1 MALSSQDIQKIYLA
15 DLGRPADP
23 AGLTHWQGKEDLSQV
38 SDGFAQS
45 DEYKSL
51 HASQDPSHLVT
62 AIYQNLFGHAPDS
75 AALAD
80 WLKEIDSG
88 QIKANQLGLAIA
100 DSAQGTDAAVLQ
112 AKLDA
117 AQDFTG
123 YLSAVAKMVGS
134 APMDLTA
141 VRDAWADIKTS
152 ADVPSDFS
160 ILIQNHVSLDLLVQ
174 KVYVAYFG
182 RPADPDG
189 LEYCVTKAVDTNGD
203 WAGIVAAFS
212 SSAEAKA
219 LYNTSTDTDFVS
231 AIYQNLFGRA
241 PEEGGLKYWTDQLTE
256 GKITRDMLPLAIANG
271 AQDSDLTTEQQRITA
286 ADEFTQELQTTKH
299 TADYDGSTTTAAA
312 REWLYGI
319 GPDKADLDAAKSSL
333 STLVSSF
340 DHGKVQGKAVDS
352 YIKGATVFIDSN
364 GNGQL
369 DTGEVSVT
377 TDDSGKF
384 VLPANAPGGT
394 LIVEGGTNIATDQ
407 ANTAV
412 LKAPVGATVVS
423 PITTLVQQMV
433 ESGAAD
439 SVEDAHDQLFAS
451 LGIPQVA
458 LSVFDPIQAA
468 LSGDDAVK
476 AAAVTLES
484 KAVQVAN
491 VLTVAEA
498 ALRGAG
504 VSAAQAQTAVLQ
516 ALASTIAGGTAN
528 LTKADTIQAVLQE
541 AVTTAALSADKQAT
555 LTQAAAD
562 VAEVIAASNDLIQ
575 KAAAAYTEGTVT
587 DAVTALSD
595 VFKVATLVQT
605 DIAPKVQEAVP
616 TGNVQQVVNDYTG
629 VNLTTNL
636 ASVTLGEITPDV
648 PANEGSSVTGGGTT
662 PTPPETGGDGGGGGP
677 VPDTTPPTTTIT
689 SAVYAQDANIL
700 TITGTNFDTLL
711 ETGEDAT
718 IDIKGRLDWTKLVWD
733 IDGGDDG
740 AGNVS
745 FALGD
750 ITSAK
755 VVEANKLQVT
765 LSGAK
770 ATALETTAN
779 FGGVTAD
786 KLDVTAGFTRD
797 AAGNASSTDGVV
809 DAPITIDTTP
819 PTLLS
824 AATSAD
830 GMQIILTYNEALDV
844 ANGPAPVD
852 FAVKVNG
859 NDRALAE
866 GSPVTVTGSTV
877 TLTLA
882 AAVTSADADT
892 VKVSYTDPT
901 TDDDEKAIQDVAGND
916 AASLSNQTVDNAVD
930 TTAPLISS
938 GTFTEVEE
946 NSTIILSFNEG
957 MKVTDATGL
966 TVLKN
971 GSDNLSVSGITVDAD
986 PTLIKI
992 TTSATLGA
1000 SDYVKLSY
1008 DSTAGTITDTDDHKA
1023 GSMTFYIGGS
1033 SGNTI
1038 SAGTGESYV
1047 RIEGNVGNDS
1057 LTGSNNSDVI
1067 IGGTGADTLT
1077 GRKYTDVFVFSPGDS
1092 GKPTATNFDVITD
1105 WNKDNVPDR
1114 LFFPGLSK
1122 VHNDTKSSGVAAID
1136 TNGFASFDLADDT
1149 LAKCISAVEAGINA
1163 GGVAA
1168 SGQFA
1173 VFEFNGD
1180 SYVFISDGIDGVTDT
1195 GNDVL
1200 IQLSGITGLDT
1211 SNLWGGTLSLMNVTP

>member
-1 MALSSQDIQKIYLA
+1 
-15 DLGRPADP
+15 
-23 AGLTHWQGKEDLSQV
+23 
-38 SDGFAQS
+38 
-45 DEYKSL
+45 
-51 HASQDPSHLVT
+51 
-62 AIYQNLFGHAPDS
+62 
-75 AALAD
+75 
-80 WLKEIDSG
+80 
-88 QIKANQLGLAIA
+88 
-100 DSAQGTDAAVLQ
+100 
-112 AKLDA
+112 
-117 AQDFTG
+117 
-123 YLSAVAKMVGS
+123 
-134 APMDLTA
+134 
-141 VRDAWADIKTS
+141 
-152 ADVPSDFS
+152 
-160 ILIQNHVSLDLLVQ
+160 
-174 KVYVAYFG
+174 
-182 RPADPDG
+182 
-189 LEYCVTKAVDTNGD
+189 
-203 WAGIVAAFS
+203 
-212 SSAEAKA
+212 
-219 LYNTSTDTDFVS
+219 
-231 AIYQNLFGRA
+231 
-241 PEEGGLKYWTDQLTE
+241 
-256 GKITRDMLPLAIANG
+256 
-271 AQDSDLTTEQQRITA
+271 
-286 ADEFTQELQTTKH
+286 
-299 TADYDGSTTTAAA
+299 
-312 REWLYGI
+312 
-319 GPDKADLDAAKSSL
+319 
-333 STLVSSF
+333 
-340 DHGKVQGKAVDS
+340 
-352 YIKGATVFIDSN
+352 
-364 GNGQL
+364 
-369 DTGEVSVT
+369 
-377 TDDSGKF
+377 
-384 VLPANAPGGT
+384 
-394 LIVEGGTNIATDQ
+394 
-407 ANTAV
+407 
-412 LKAPVGATVVS
+412 
-423 PITTLVQQMV
+423 
-433 ESGAAD
+433 
-439 SVEDAHDQLFAS
+439 
-451 LGIPQVA
+451 
-458 LSVFDPIQAA
+458 
-468 LSGDDAVK
+468 
-476 AAAVTLES
+476 
-484 KAVQVAN
+484 
-491 VLTVAEA
+491 
-498 ALRGAG
+498 
-504 VSAAQAQTAVLQ
+504 
-516 ALASTIAGGTAN
+516 
-528 LTKADTIQAVLQE
+528 
-541 AVTTAALSADKQAT
+541 
-555 LTQAAAD
+555 
-562 VAEVIAASNDLIQ
+562 
-575 KAAAAYTEGTVT
+575 
-587 DAVTALSD
+587 
-595 VFKVATLVQT
+595 
-605 DIAPKVQEAVP
+605 VQEAVP

-797 AAGNASSTDGVV
+797 AAGNASSTDGVANAPITIQTDTTAPTTTITSAVYAQDTNILTITGTDFNTLLGTSEGAATDIKERLDWTKLVWDINGDDGADNVSFVVGDIVSAKVVNDTTLQVTLSGTKATALEETAGFGGVSGDDTLDVTAGFTRDAAGNASSTDGVV

-830 GMQIILTYNEALDV
+830 GMQIILTYNEPLDGT
-844 ANGPAPVD
+844 NGPAAVD

-866 GSPVTVTGSTV
+866 GSPVTVSGNTV